1 MNDQGIGRFF
11 SNHKEKI
18 CCNGNLFIIS
28 APSGAGKT
36 TICRAVL
43 DRIPNMLYSVSYT
56 TRKPRNGEQNGIDY
70 YFITEND
77 FKNRIKNG
85 KWAEWA
91 EVYGNYYG
99 TSSEFIDT
107 SLASG
112 RDILL
117 DIDFQ
122 GTLQIL
128 DQYHDSIT
136 IFIMPPSINI
146 LKLRLESRGTD
157 SKHIISRRINAAE
170 KDMKNKDF
178 YRHVIINDKLSV
190 AVADLISV
198 IEKYTTDRNTDKLN
212 SSSKGR

>member
-1 MNDQGIGRFF
+1 MNDQRNSQAC

-18 CCNGNLFIIS
+18 FCKGNLFIIS

-36 TICRAVL
+36 TLCKAVL

-56 TRKPRNGEQNGIDY
+56 TRKPRKGERNGTDY
-70 YFITEND
+70 YFITEDD

-99 TSSEFIDT
+99 TSSEFIDAG
-107 SLASG
+107 LASG
-112 RDILL
+112 RDVLL

-128 DQYHDSIT
+128 DQYHDGIT
-136 IFIMPPSINI
+136 IFIMPPSLDI
-146 LKLRLESRGTD
+146 LKLRLESRETD
-157 SKHIISRRINAAE
+157 SKHVISRRIDAAE
-170 KDMKNKDF
+170 KEMENKDF
-178 YRHVIINDKLSV
+178 YRHVIINDNLSV
-190 AVADLISV
+190 AVADLISI
-198 IEKYTTDRNTDKLN
+198 IEKYRPGLNTI
-212 SSSKGR
+212 

>member
-1 MNDQGIGRFF
+1 MNDQEISRSF
-11 SNHKEKI
+11 SNRKEKI

-28 APSGAGKT
+28 APSGSGKT
-36 TICRAVL
+36 TLCRAVL

-56 TRKPRNGEQNGIDY
+56 TRKPRKGERNGIDY

-107 SLASG
+107 NLASG

-136 IFIMPPSINI
+136 IFIMPPSLDI

-157 SKHIISRRINAAE
+157 SKHVISRRIEVANKE
-170 KDMKNKDF
+170 MENKDF

-198 IEKYTTDRNTDKLN
+198 IGKYRTGRNNK
-212 SSSKGR
+212 SF

>member
-1 MNDQGIGRFF
+1 MDDQGTIPSC

-18 CCNGNLFIIS
+18 CYNGNVFIIS

-36 TICRAVL
+36 TLCKTVL
-43 DRIPNMLYSVSYT
+43 DKIPNLIYSVSYT
-56 TRKPRNGEQNGIDY
+56 TRTPRKGERDGIDY
-70 YFITEND
+70 YFITKDN
-77 FKNRIKNG
+77 FKNRTKNG

-99 TSSEFIDT
+99 TSSEFIDKG
-107 SLASG
+107 LAAG

-128 DQYHDSIT
+128 DRYHDSIT
-136 IFIMPPSINI
+136 IFIMPPSLDI

-157 SKHIISRRINAAE
+157 SKHVISRRLEVANKE
-170 KDMKNKDF
+170 MENKDF

-198 IEKYTTDRNTDKLN
+198 IEKYRTQV
-212 SSSKGR
+212 

>member
-1 MNDQGIGRFF
+1 MNDQEISRSF

-18 CCNGNLFIIS
+18 RCNGNLFIIS

-36 TICRAVL
+36 TLCRAVL
-43 DRIPNMLYSVSYT
+43 DDPIPDMLYSVSYT
-56 TRKPRNGEQNGIDY
+56 TRKPRKGEQNGIDY

-85 KWAEWA
+85 QWAEWA

-99 TSSEFIDT
+99 TSSEFIDKV
-107 SLASG
+107 LASG

-122 GTLQIL
+122 GTLQIF
-128 DQYHDSIT
+128 DQYHDSIS
-136 IFIMPPSINI
+136 IFIMPPSLDI

-157 SKHIISRRINAAE
+157 SKQIISRRIDAAE
-170 KDMKNKDF
+170 KEMKNKNF
-178 YRHVIINDKLSV
+178 YRYVIINDKLSV
-190 AVADLISV
+190 AIDDLISI
-198 IEKYTTDRNTDKLN
+198 IEKYRTGRNTDIVK
-212 SSSKGR
+212 

>member
-1 MNDQGIGRFF
+1 MNDQENSRAC
-11 SNHKEKI
+11 SSHKEKI

-36 TICRAVL
+36 TLCKAVL
-43 DRIPNMLYSVSYT
+43 DRIPNLLYSVSYT
-56 TRKPRNGEQNGIDY
+56 TRKPRKGEQNGIDY
-70 YFITEND
+70 YFITEDD

-99 TSSEFIDT
+99 TSSEFIDK

-128 DQYHDSIT
+128 DQYHDGIT
-136 IFIMPPSINI
+136 IFIMPPSSDI
-146 LKLRLESRGTD
+146 LKLRLESRETD
-157 SKHIISRRINAAE
+157 SKHVISRRIEVANKE
-170 KDMKNKDF
+170 MENKDF

-198 IEKYTTDRNTDKLN
+198 IEKYSTGRNNK
-212 SSSKGR
+212 SF

>member
-1 MNDQGIGRFF
+1 MNDLENSRAC

-18 CCNGNLFIIS
+18 CCDGNLFIIS

-36 TICRAVL
+36 TLCKAIL

-56 TRKPRNGEQNGIDY
+56 TRKPRKGEQNGIDY
-70 YFITEND
+70 YFITKDD

-99 TSSEFIDT
+99 TSSEFIDKG
-107 SLASG
+107 LAAGS
-112 RDILL
+112 DILL

-136 IFIMPPSINI
+136 IFIMPHSLDI
-146 LKLRLESRGTD
+146 LKLRLESRETD
-157 SKHIISRRINAAE
+157 SKHVISRRIDAAE
-170 KDMKNKDF
+170 KEMKNKDF

-190 AVADLISV
+190 ALADLISV
-198 IEKYTTDRNTDKLN
+198 IEKYRTGQNNK
-212 SSSKGR
+212 SF

>member
-1 MNDQGIGRFF
+1 
-11 SNHKEKI
+11 
-18 CCNGNLFIIS
+18 
-28 APSGAGKT
+28 
-36 TICRAVL
+36 
-43 DRIPNMLYSVSYT
+43 MLYSVSYT
-56 TRKPRNGEQNGIDY
+56 TRKPRKGEQNGIDY
-70 YFITEND
+70 YFITEDD

-107 SLASG
+107 SLAAG

-136 IFIMPPSINI
+136 VFIMPPSLNI
-146 LKLRLESRGTD
+146 LKLRLKSRGTD
-157 SKHIISRRINAAE
+157 NKDIIARRIAVAE
-170 KDMKNKDF
+170 KEMKNKDF

-198 IEKYTTDRNTDKLN
+198 IEEYRT
-212 SSSKGR
+212 GRE

>member
-1 MNDQGIGRFF
+1 MNDQGISQAC

-36 TICRAVL
+36 TLCRAVL
-43 DRIPNMLYSVSYT
+43 DRIPNLFYSVSYT
-56 TRKPRNGEQNGIDY
+56 TRKPRSGELNEIDY
-70 YFITEND
+70 YFITEDD

-99 TSSEFIDT
+99 TSSEFIDR

-128 DQYHDSIT
+128 DQYHDGIT
-136 IFIMPPSINI
+136 IFIMPPSSDI

-157 SKHIISRRINAAE
+157 SKHVISRRIEVANKE
-170 KDMKNKDF
+170 MENKDF

-190 AVADLISV
+190 AVADLISI
-198 IEKYTTDRNTDKLN
+198 IEKYRTGRN
-212 SSSKGR
+212 SKSF

>member
-1 MNDQGIGRFF
+1 M
-11 SNHKEKI
+11 

-36 TICRAVL
+36 TLCKAVL

-56 TRKPRNGEQNGIDY
+56 TRKPRKGEQNGIDY
-70 YFITEND
+70 YFITEDD

-99 TSSEFIDT
+99 TSSEFIDKG
-107 SLASG
+107 LAAGS
-112 RDILL
+112 DILL

-128 DQYHDSIT
+128 DQYHESIT
-136 IFIMPPSINI
+136 IFIMPPSLDI
-146 LKLRLESRGTD
+146 LKLRLESRETD
-157 SKHIISRRINAAE
+157 SKHVISRRIEVANKE
-170 KDMKNKDF
+170 MENKDF

-198 IEKYTTDRNTDKLN
+198 IEKYRTGQNNK
-212 SSSKGR
+212 SF

>member
-1 MNDQGIGRFF
+1 MNDHRISKAC

-36 TICRAVL
+36 TLCKAVL

-56 TRKPRNGEQNGIDY
+56 TRKPRKGEQNGIDY
-70 YFITEND
+70 YFITEDD

-91 EVYGNYYG
+91 KVYDNYYG

-107 SLASG
+107 SLAAGS
-112 RDILL
+112 DILL

-136 IFIMPPSINI
+136 VFIMPPSLDI
-146 LKLRLESRGTD
+146 LKLRLKSRGTD
-157 SKHIISRRINAAE
+157 NKDTIARRIAVAE
-170 KDMKNKDF
+170 KEMKNKDF

-198 IEKYTTDRNTDKLN
+198 IEEYRTGQNNN
-212 SSSKGR
+212 SL

>member
-1 MNDQGIGRFF
+1 MNDQENSRAC

-36 TICRAVL
+36 TLCKAVL

-56 TRKPRNGEQNGIDY
+56 TRKPRKGEQNGIDY
-70 YFITEND
+70 YFITEDD

-99 TSSEFIDT
+99 TSSEFIDKG
-107 SLASG
+107 LAAGS
-112 RDILL
+112 DILL

-128 DQYHDSIT
+128 DQYHDSVT
-136 IFIMPPSINI
+136 IFIMPPSLDI
-146 LKLRLESRGTD
+146 LKLRLKSRETD
-157 SKHIISRRINAAE
+157 SKHVISRRIEVANKE
-170 KDMKNKDF
+170 MENKDF

-198 IEKYTTDRNTDKLN
+198 IEKYRTGQNNK
-212 SSSKGR
+212 SF

>member
-1 MNDQGIGRFF
+1 MNDHRISKAC

-36 TICRAVL
+36 TLCKAIL

-77 FKNRIKNG
+77 FKNRIKNN

-91 EVYGNYYG
+91 KVYDNYYG

-107 SLASG
+107 SLAAGS
-112 RDILL
+112 DILL

-136 IFIMPPSINI
+136 VFIMPPSLDI
-146 LKLRLESRGTD
+146 LKLRLKSRGTD
-157 SKHIISRRINAAE
+157 NKDTIARRIAVAE
-170 KDMKNKDF
+170 KEIKNKDF

-198 IEKYTTDRNTDKLN
+198 IEEYRTGQNNN
-212 SSSKGR
+212 SL

>member
-1 MNDQGIGRFF
+1 M
-11 SNHKEKI
+11 

-36 TICRAVL
+36 TLCRAVL
-43 DRIPNMLYSVSYT
+43 DRIPDMLYSVSYT
-56 TRKPRNGEQNGIDY
+56 TRKPRKGEQNGIDY

-77 FKNRIKNG
+77 FKNRLKNG

-91 EVYGNYYG
+91 DVYGNYYG

-136 IFIMPPSINI
+136 IFIMPPSLDI
-146 LKLRLESRGTD
+146 LKLRLQSRGTD
-157 SKHIISRRINAAE
+157 SKHIISRRIDAAE
-170 KDMKNKDF
+170 TDMKNKDS
-178 YRHVIINDKLSV
+178 YRHVIINNKLSV

-198 IEKYTTDRNTDKLN
+198 IKKYRTDRNADKE
-212 SSSKGR
+212 R

>member
-1 MNDQGIGRFF
+1 MNDHRISKAC

-18 CCNGNLFIIS
+18 CCSGNLFIIS

-36 TICRAVL
+36 TLCKAIL

-70 YFITEND
+70 YFITEDD
-77 FKNRIKNG
+77 FKNRIKNN

-91 EVYGNYYG
+91 KVYDNYYG
-99 TSSEFIDT
+99 TSSEFIDA
-107 SLASG
+107 SLAAGS
-112 RDILL
+112 DILL

-136 IFIMPPSINI
+136 VFIMPPSLDI
-146 LKLRLESRGTD
+146 LKLRLKSRGTD
-157 SKHIISRRINAAE
+157 NKDIIARRIAVAE
-170 KDMKNKDF
+170 KEMKNKDF

-198 IEKYTTDRNTDKLN
+198 IEEYRT
-212 SSSKGR
+212 GRE

>member
-1 MNDQGIGRFF
+1 MNDQGISRSF

-43 DRIPNMLYSVSYT
+43 DRIPDMLYSISYT
-56 TRKPRNGEQNGIDY
+56 TRKPRKGEQNGIDY
-70 YFITEND
+70 YFITKDD
-77 FKNRIKNG
+77 FKNRIKNA

-128 DQYHDSIT
+128 DRYHSSIT
-136 IFIMPPSINI
+136 IFIMPPSLDI

-157 SKHIISRRINAAE
+157 SKHIILKRINAAE
-170 KDMKNKDF
+170 KEIKNKDF
-178 YRHVIINDKLSV
+178 YRHVIINDKLSD
-190 AVADLISV
+190 ALDDLISI
-198 IEKYTTDRNTDKLN
+198 IEKYRTDRNSK
-212 SSSKGR
+212 SS

>member
-1 MNDQGIGRFF
+1 MNDQSISQAC

-36 TICRAVL
+36 TLCRAVL
-43 DRIPNMLYSVSYT
+43 DRIPNLLYSVSYT
-56 TRKPRNGEQNGIDY
+56 TRKPRKGEQNGIDY
-70 YFITEND
+70 YFITEKD

-91 EVYGNYYG
+91 EVYGHYYG

-128 DQYHDSIT
+128 DQYPDGIT
-136 IFIMPPSINI
+136 IFIMPPSLDI

-157 SKHIISRRINAAE
+157 SKHVISRRIEVANKE
-170 KDMKNKDF
+170 MENKDF
-178 YRHVIINDKLSV
+178 YRHIIINDKLSV

-198 IEKYTTDRNTDKLN
+198 IEKYRTDRNTDIVK
-212 SSSKGR
+212 

>member
-1 MNDQGIGRFF
+1 MNDQKISPSF

-18 CCNGNLFIIS
+18 CYNGNFFIIS
-28 APSGAGKT
+28 APSGVGKT
-36 TICRAVL
+36 TLCRAVL
-43 DRIPNMLYSVSYT
+43 DRTPNLFYSVSYT
-56 TRKPRNGEQNGIDY
+56 TRKPRKGEQNGIDY
-70 YFITEND
+70 YFITEDD

-99 TSSEFIDT
+99 TSSEFIDKV
-107 SLASG
+107 LASG

-128 DQYHDSIT
+128 DRYHESIT
-136 IFIMPPSINI
+136 IFIMPPSLDI

-157 SKHIISRRINAAE
+157 SKLAISRRIDAAE
-170 KDMKNKDF
+170 KEMKNKDF
-178 YRHVIINDKLSV
+178 YRHIIINDKLSV
-190 AVADLISV
+190 AVADLISI
-198 IEKYTTDRNTDKLN
+198 IEKYRTQVSHTSIQQKL
-212 SSSKGR
+212 

>member
-1 MNDQGIGRFF
+1 MNDQKISPSF

-18 CCNGNLFIIS
+18 CYKGNSFIIS

-36 TICRAVL
+36 TLCGAVL
-43 DRIPNMLYSVSYT
+43 DRIPNLFYSVSYT
-56 TRKPRNGEQNGIDY
+56 TRKPRKGEQNGIDY
-70 YFITEND
+70 YFITEDD

-99 TSSEFIDT
+99 TSSEFIDKV
-107 SLASG
+107 LASG

-128 DQYHDSIT
+128 DRYHDSIT
-136 IFIMPPSINI
+136 IFIMPPSLDI

-157 SKHIISRRINAAE
+157 SKHTISRRIDAAE
-170 KDMKNKDF
+170 KEMKNKDF

-198 IEKYTTDRNTDKLN
+198 IEKYRTQVSHSSMQQKL
-212 SSSKGR
+212 

>member
-1 MNDQGIGRFF
+1 MDDQGIRPSC

-18 CCNGNLFIIS
+18 RYNGNFFIIS

-36 TICRAVL
+36 TLCKAVL
-43 DRIPNMLYSVSYT
+43 DRISNLIYSVSYT
-56 TRKPRNGEQNGIDY
+56 TRKPRKGEQNGIDY
-70 YFITEND
+70 YFITEDD
-77 FKNRIKNG
+77 FKNKIKKG
-85 KWAEWA
+85 EWAEWA

-99 TSSEFIDT
+99 TSSEFIDKV
-107 SLASG
+107 LASG

-128 DQYHDSIT
+128 DRYNDSIT
-136 IFIMPPSINI
+136 IFIMPPSLDI

-157 SKHIISRRINAAE
+157 SKHTIARRIDVAE
-170 KDMKNKDF
+170 KEMKNKEF

-198 IEKYTTDRNTDKLN
+198 IEKYRTQVSHTSMPQKL
-212 SSSKGR
+212 

>member
-1 MNDQGIGRFF
+1 MNDQGISKAC

-36 TICRAVL
+36 TLCKAIL

-70 YFITEND
+70 YFITEDD
-77 FKNRIKNG
+77 FKNRIKNN

-91 EVYGNYYG
+91 KVYDNYYG
-99 TSSEFIDT
+99 TSSEFIDA
-107 SLASG
+107 SLAAGS
-112 RDILL
+112 DILL

-136 IFIMPPSINI
+136 VFIMPPSLDI
-146 LKLRLESRGTD
+146 LKLRLKSRGTD
-157 SKHIISRRINAAE
+157 NKDTIARRIAVAE
-170 KDMKNKDF
+170 KEMKNKNF
-178 YRHVIINDKLSV
+178 YRHAIINDKLSV

-198 IEKYTTDRNTDKLN
+198 IEKYRT
-212 SSSKGR
+212 GRK